1 MTSKTIT
8 ILLKLSITVGLFYII
23 LTQVKIDA
31 VMAAFSDLNLYWVM
45 CVLLVY
51 PVRLM
56 LQTVRWKILLND
68 HGVDAPGWLLLKR
81 NWIGRF
87 LSNFLP
93 GRMGGDIYRIFGRV
107 DFAVDKST
115 LASSVILDRL
125 LGIVALLSY
134 VCVAGVFQAS
144 IVMQTGMGNLIAF
157 SSLGIVLIV
166 PWFLTHAPRQW
177 LLRMSNRLP
186 DGKPKKVILSLVDAL
201 IEGTRKKRT
210 MVYAFIISVVFHLLS
225 AVGSYCSLRA
235 MGFDVSLLSV
245 VLIIPLVNLIAQVP
259 ISLNGLGLREGAF
272 ALLFTAVGVPAAVAV
287 GAALVDRAVAVLMSL
302 IGGLMYYAQL
312 SKIQKQTA

>member
-31 VMAAFSDLNLYWVM
+31 VMAAFSDLNWYWVM

>member
-1 MTSKTIT
+1 
-8 ILLKLSITVGLFYII
+8 
-23 LTQVKIDA
+23 
-31 VMAAFSDLNLYWVM
+31 
-45 CVLLVY
+45 
-51 PVRLM
+51 
-56 LQTVRWKILLND
+56 
-68 HGVDAPGWLLLKR
+68 
-81 NWIGRF
+81 
-87 LSNFLP
+87 
-93 GRMGGDIYRIFGRV
+93 
-107 DFAVDKST
+107 
-115 LASSVILDRL
+115 
-125 LGIVALLSY
+125 
-134 VCVAGVFQAS
+134 
-144 IVMQTGMGNLIAF
+144 
-157 SSLGIVLIV
+157 
-166 PWFLTHAPRQW
+166 
-177 LLRMSNRLP
+177 MSNRLP